1 MLVCLEALGFIELF
15 PKIFMEDLCTNRI
28 KLF

>member
-1 MLVCLEALGFIELF
+1 MLVFLETLRFIELF
-15 PKIFMEDLCTNRI
+15 PKIFMDDLCTNRI